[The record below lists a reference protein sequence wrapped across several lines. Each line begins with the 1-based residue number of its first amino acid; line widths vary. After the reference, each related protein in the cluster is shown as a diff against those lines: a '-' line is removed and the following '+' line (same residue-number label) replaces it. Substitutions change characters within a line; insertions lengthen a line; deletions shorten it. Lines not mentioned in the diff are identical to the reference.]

1 MTDESYLKL
10 ILDGQKATGVK
21 VDRLSDTVAILGER
35 MRSWERTTD
44 TAQDAHEKCRSEVDL
59 KIHDHEVE
67 DFAEHKELEKR
78 IAPIENLHQQQAGG
92 AKSATLIWKALSAVL
107 GTIVIVLGIIG
118 SLGGLG

>member
-35 MRSWERTTD
+35 MRSWEKTTD

-67 DFAEHKELEKR
+67 DFAAHKDLDKR
-78 IAPIENLHQQQAGG
+78 IKPIEELHQQQSGQRNGLSLAWRVVIGVMGG
-92 AKSATLIWKALSAVL
+92 MVTVL
-107 GTIVIVLGIIG
+107 TILAFFNV
-118 SLGGLG
+118 GG